1 MGPHVR
7 ARTSLAALA
16 AAVLVAGACGGG
28 GGDDPEPAVQ
38 TSAET
43 AGGEATAGDGAAG
56 SNAGA
61 GTDEG
66 TEPGAAGSD
75 QIEEGQLTAPLDTVP
90 PAGDTASEEAPAGLE
105 PRFGGTLRVA
115 VEAESDGL
123 NPAANN
129 FAVSAYV
136 MAFPV
141 FDPLAYWDTSGRWIP
156 YLAESFTKVGDG
168 SVWRM
173 KLREGVRF
181 HDGTALDADDVIAT
195 FEAQLADPVVSL
207 AIIHLYEPDEPIVKI
222 DDLTVEYQLTRPFAA
237 FPRQLTNQL
246 GMVLPSEWLDLA
258 YEDPTLNQMPVG
270 QGPFMIESRV
280 QDTKTVLV
288 RNPDYWAAG
297 TVDVYVDRIEV
308 YPITD
313 SAIAA
318 SRLVAGDLDMMVTDN
333 PDAIGAL
340 REAEEVRTVENL
352 RSGEHFAMLNTSK
365 PPFDDIRARQALTF
379 LTDRDAYVALI
390 RQDTAPA
397 ADTMFHPDLIWHAP
411 DVEQPTNM
419 GEQAARLVEAYCA
432 DSPDQCSDGRINMEL
447 QHSGPSVIQTRI
459 ADLLVD
465 SWEDHFNVTVQEL
478 LQDNHITEVA
488 LGQYDAVT
496 WRQFG
501 EVDPDNDVVWL
512 ECASVSFIS
521 LNWTRYCDTERD
533 GLMYEQRG
541 IDDLDRRVEIW
552 HEIQR
557 MVRDAYTHIFFNHAN
572 WTIGVRDTVQNV
584 CGQTSPADGTRLF
597 CNNQG
602 RAQLHEVWLG

>member
-1 MGPHVR
+1 MRIRVL
-7 ARTSLAALA
+7 SALA
-16 AAVLVAGACGGG
+16 AAAVLAGACGGG
-28 GGDDPEPAVQ
+28 GDIAPAVPI
-38 TSAET
+38 AVE
-43 AGGEATAGDGAAG
+43 D
-56 SNAGA
+56 AGA
-61 GTDEG
+61 GESAAVGGDAPASSGSDGTAGVDEG
-66 TEPGAAGSD
+66 TGPGQTGSD
-75 QIEEGQLTAPLDTVP
+75 QAEEGQLTAPLDTVP
-90 PAGDTASEEAPAGLE
+90 PTGDAAGDEAVTPLE
-105 PRFGGTLRVA
+105 PQFGGTLRVA
-115 VEAESDGL
+115 VEAETDGL
-123 NPAANN
+123 NPTANN

-136 MAFPV
+136 MAFPM
-141 FDPLAYWDTSGRWIP
+141 FDPLAYWDTSGQWIP
-156 YLAESFTKVGDG
+156 YLAESFTEVGDG
-168 SVWRM
+168 SAWRM

-181 HDGTALDADDVIAT
+181 HDGTDLDADDVVAT
-195 FEAQLADPVVSL
+195 FEAQLADPLVSL
-207 AIIHLYEPDEPIVKI
+207 AIIHLYERGEPIVKI
-222 DDLTVEYQLTRPFAA
+222 DDLTVEYRLTQPFAA

-246 GMVLPSEWLDLA
+246 GMVLPSEWLELA

-297 TVDVYVDRIEV
+297 TVDVYLDRIEV

-318 SRLVAGDLDMMVTDN
+318 SRLVAGELDMMITDN

-340 REAEEVRTVENL
+340 RDAEEVRTVENL

-390 RQDTAPA
+390 RQDTAVP
-397 ADTMFHPDLIWHAP
+397 ADTMFHPDLIWHNPNVVQETDMA
-411 DVEQPTNM
+411 
-419 GEQAARLVEAYCA
+419 EQAAPLVEAYCA
-432 DSPDQCSDGRINMEL
+432 GNADHCSDGRIDMEL

-465 SWEDHFNVTVQEL
+465 SWADHFNVTVQEL

-488 LGQYDAVT
+488 LGHYDAVT

-512 ECASVSFIS
+512 QCASVSFIS

-533 GLMYEQRG
+533 GLMHEQRA

-552 HEIQR
+552 HQIQR
-557 MVRDAYTHIFFNHAN
+557 MVRGAYTHIFFNHAN
-572 WTIGVRDTVQNV
+572 WTIGARDGVHNV
-584 CGQTSPADGTRLF
+584 CGQTSPADGTELF

-602 RAQLHEVWLG
+602 RAQLHQVWLD

>member
-1 MGPHVR
+1 MGPHIR
-7 ARTSLAALA
+7 AGAPLAALV
-16 AAVLVAGACGGG
+16 AAVLVAGACGGSG
-28 GGDDPEPAVQ
+28 GEDSEPAAQ
-38 TSAET
+38 ASAET
-43 AGGEATAGDGAAG
+43 AAGGSPAGDDPAG
-56 SNAGA
+56 NSAG
-61 GTDEG
+61 EG
-66 TEPGAAGSD
+66 IEPGAAGAD
-75 QIEEGQLTAPLDTVP
+75 RAGEGQLTAPLDTVA
-90 PAGDTASEEAPAGLE
+90 PAGDATRDEAPDGLE

-136 MAFPV
+136 MAFPI
-141 FDPLAYWDTSGRWIP
+141 FDPLAYWDISGRWIP
-156 YLAESFTKVGDG
+156 YLAESFTKVDDG
-168 SVWRM
+168 SAWRM
-173 KLREGVRF
+173 RLREGVRF

-207 AIIHLYEPDEPIVKI
+207 AVIHLYERDEPIVRI
-222 DDLTVEYQLTRPFAA
+222 DDLTVEYQLARPFAA

-270 QGPFMIESRV
+270 QGPFMLESRV

-297 TVDVYVDRIEV
+297 TVDVYLDRIEV

-318 SRLVAGDLDMMVTDN
+318 SRLVAGELDMMITDN
-333 PDAIGAL
+333 PDAILEL
-340 REAEEVRTVENL
+340 REAGEVRTVENL
-352 RSGEHFAMLNTSK
+352 RSGEHFAMLNTSEA
-365 PPFDDIRARQALTF
+365 PFDDIRARQALTF

-390 RQDTAPA
+390 RQHTAPP
-397 ADTMFHPDLIWHAP
+397 ADTMFHPDLIWHDP
-411 DVEQPTNM
+411 EIEQPTNM
-419 GEQAARLVEAYCA
+419 GERAAPLVEAYCA
-432 DSPDQCSDGRINMEL
+432 DSPDHCSGGRINMEL

-465 SWEDHFNVTVQEL
+465 SWAQHFNVTVQEL

-521 LNWTRYCDTERD
+521 LNWTRYCDPERD
-533 GLMYEQRG
+533 ALMYEQRG
-541 IDDLDRRVEIW
+541 IDDLDRRAEIW
-552 HEIQR
+552 REIQL

-584 CGQTSPADGTRLF
+584 CGQTAPGDGTGLF

-602 RAQLHEVWLG
+602 RAQLHQVWLR

>member
-1 MGPHVR
+1 MAIR
-7 ARTSLAALA
+7 ARAALA
-16 AAVLVAGACGGG
+16 AAVVLAGACGGG
-28 GGDDPEPAVQ
+28 GGDIAPAVP
-38 TSAET
+38 A
-43 AGGEATAGDGAAG
+43 AVEA
-56 SNAGA
+56 AGA
-61 GTDEG
+61 GESAAVGGDA
-66 TEPGAAGSD
+66 PAGSGSGGASD
-75 QIEEGQLTAPLDTVP
+75 ADDGASPGQTGGDGVEEGQLTAPLDTVP
-90 PAGDTASEEAPAGLE
+90 PAGDGVGDDGLAGPG
-105 PRFGGTLRVA
+105 PRSGGTLRVA
-115 VEAESDGL
+115 VEAETDGL

-136 MAFPV
+136 MALPM
-141 FDPLAYWDTSGRWIP
+141 FDPLAYWDTSGQWIP

-168 SVWRM
+168 SRWRM
-173 KLREGVRF
+173 RLREGVRF
-181 HDGTALDADDVIAT
+181 HDGTELNADDVIAT
-195 FEAQLADPVVSL
+195 FEAQLADPLVSL
-207 AIIHLYEPDEPIVKI
+207 AIIHLYERGEPIVKI
-222 DDLTVEYQLTRPFAA
+222 DDLTVEYQLTQPFAA

-280 QDTKTVLV
+280 QDTRTVLV

-297 TVDVYVDRIEV
+297 TAAVYLDRIEV

-313 SAIAA
+313 AAVAA
-318 SRLVAGDLDMMVTDN
+318 SRLVAGELDMMITDN
-333 PDAIGAL
+333 PDAIAAL
-340 REAEEVRTVENL
+340 REAGQVRTVENL

-365 PPFDDIRARQALTF
+365 PPFDDVRARQALTF

-397 ADTMFHPDLIWHAP
+397 ADTMFHPDLIWHAA

-419 GEQAARLVEAYCA
+419 AERAAPLVEAYCA
-432 DSPDQCSDGRINMEL
+432 DNPDNCSDGRINMEL

-465 SWEDHFNVTVQEL
+465 SWSDHFNVTVQEL

-512 ECASVSFIS
+512 QCASVSFIS

-533 GLMYEQRG
+533 RLMHEQRG
-541 IDDLDRRVEIW
+541 IDDLDRRVEVW
-552 HEIQR
+552 HQIQQ

-572 WTIGVRDTVQNV
+572 WTIGARDTVHNV
-584 CGQTSPADGTRLF
+584 CGQTSPADGTGLF

-602 RAQLHEVWLG
+602 RAQLHQVWLG

>member
-16 AAVLVAGACGGG
+16 AAVLLAGACGGG
-28 GGDDPEPAVQ
+28 GGEDTEPDVRI
-38 TSAET
+38 SAGT
-43 AGGEATAGDGAAG
+43 AGTEEAAG
-56 SNAGA
+56 GDDIAASSAGGGA
-61 GTDEG
+61 
-66 TEPGAAGSD
+66 EPDAAGSD
-75 QIEEGQLTAPLDTVP
+75 QVEEGQLTAPLDTVP
-90 PAGDTASEEAPAGLE
+90 PAGDPAGDDTPAGSE

-115 VEAESDGL
+115 VEAETDGL
-123 NPAANN
+123 NPTANN

-136 MAFPV
+136 MAFPM
-141 FDPLAYWDTSGRWIP
+141 FDPLAYWDTSGQWIP
-156 YLAESFTKVGDG
+156 YLAESFTKIGDG
-168 SVWRM
+168 SAWRM

-181 HDGTALDADDVIAT
+181 HDGTALDAHDVIAT

-207 AIIHLYEPDEPIVKI
+207 AIIHLYERDEPIVRI
-222 DDLTVEYQLTRPFAA
+222 DDLTVEYRLTRPFAA

-258 YEDPTLNQMPVG
+258 YEDPRLNQMPVG

-297 TVDVYVDRIEV
+297 TVDVYLDRIEV

-318 SRLVAGDLDMMVTDN
+318 SRLVAGELDMMITDN
-333 PDAIGAL
+333 PDAIAVL

-379 LTDRDAYVALI
+379 ATDRNRYVEFI
-390 RQDTAPA
+390 RRGTAPA
-397 ADTMFHPDLIWHAP
+397 ADTMFHPDLIWHAA
-411 DVEQPTNM
+411 DIEQPTNHR
-419 GEQAARLVEAYCA
+419 EQATPLVEAYCA
-432 DSPDQCSDGRINMEL
+432 DNPGYCADGRINIEL
-447 QHSGPSVIQTRI
+447 QHSGPSVVQTRI

-465 SWEDHFNVTVQEL
+465 NWADHFNVTVQEL
-478 LQDNHITEVA
+478 LQDNHIVEVA

-512 ECASVSFIS
+512 QCASVSFIS

-533 GLMYEQRG
+533 ALMYEQRG

-572 WTIGVRDTVQNV
+572 WTIGVRDTVHNV
-584 CGQTSPADGTRLF
+584 CGQTAPADGTGLF

-602 RAQLHEVWLG
+602 RAQLHRVWLD